1 MSLIR
6 AKRGAIAAV
15 VLMSGVLPVRGQT
28 VASGAPDGHLV
39 VEPSALA
46 PGEMLREI
54 DDPNTG
60 ARWLLLRDNANPAG
74 PGRLVLVGDIEGN
87 LASVLTGEA
96 EQSGAAARPV
106 IHTGDTLVVEEHS
119 RIFDAR
125 LEAVALGSAIA
136 GSEFRAQLKIGGKVV
151 RAVAIAAGR
160 AVLAADS
167 KAER

>member
-39 VEPSALA
+39 VEPSAPP
-46 PGEMLREI
+46 PGEMLQEI
-54 DDPNTG
+54 DAPNTA

-96 EQSGAAARPV
+96 EQSGGAARPV

-160 AVLAADS
+160 AV
-167 KAER
+167 